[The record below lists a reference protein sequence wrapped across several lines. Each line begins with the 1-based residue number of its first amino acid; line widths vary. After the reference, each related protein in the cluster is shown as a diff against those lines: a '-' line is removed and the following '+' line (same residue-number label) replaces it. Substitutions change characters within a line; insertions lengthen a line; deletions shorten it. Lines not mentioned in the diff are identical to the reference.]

1 MAVDDQ
7 YPATNFASGSRSLPA
22 DEVNQWRTPPDDQ
35 APEPGEPGS
44 ATTAAPQNTG
54 ARVVRE
60 IVETLLLA
68 LVIFLAVRMIVL
80 NFRVDGM
87 SMDPNLDD
95 GEMLLVNR
103 NAYFHFDLNDLR
115 NVLPGEDRDGEDI
128 VYPFDPPERG
138 DIIVF
143 DPPVRAPDKPYI
155 KRVIGLPGETVSFQG
170 GKVLV
175 NDQELDEA
183 YIDDQTKTRCND
195 SENCEVTV
203 PAGEVYVLGDNRDN
217 SSDSRGFGPV
227 DVDQIIGKAWFGY
240 WPAEDVGLVPHYD
253 YPGFPDQ

>member
-1 MAVDDQ
+1 MAAEDQ
-7 YPATNFASGSRSLPA
+7 PIVRHYPTGQRSLP
-22 DEVNQWRTPPDDQ
+22 VNDASEWRRP
-35 APEPGEPGS
+35 AGEPNPEN
-44 ATTAAPQNTG
+44 AEPETTTAAPRNTG
-54 ARVVRE
+54 AHIARE

-68 LVIFLAVRMIVL
+68 LLIFLAVRMVVL
-80 NFRVDGM
+80 NFRVDGL

-115 NVLPGEDRDGEDI
+115 NILPGEDREGDDI

-143 DPPVRAPDKPYI
+143 DPPVSSPDKPYI

-170 GKVLV
+170 GEVYV
-175 NDQELDEA
+175 NDQPLDEP
-183 YIDDQTKTRCND
+183 YIDDGITRCPDNR
-195 SENCEVTV
+195 NCEVTV
-203 PAGEVYVLGDNRDN
+203 PEGEVFVLGDNRRN
-217 SSDSRGFGPV
+217 SSDSRSFGPV

-240 WPAEDVGLVPHYD
+240 WPADDVGLIPHYD
-253 YPGFPDQ
+253 YPGFPER